1 MEVVCN
7 IKSEPKFCIMNTLHT
22 EVPPGGDARVKRQ
35 GRTWLL
41 LGALWVV
48 ISGTA
53 ILSAQDGAR
62 QNALA
67 LEQQGQ
73 NAEAEQAW
81 QNIAGIDP
89 KNAEAFAHLG
99 LIEARQEHYDEAVA
113 NYRKAIALNPELP
126 GVQMNLGLALF
137 KAKDFKGSIK
147 PFTAELR
154 KHPDDQRLTILLGMA
169 HYGMG
174 DYFVAIPYL
183 KKAAERD
190 PQSLPLRLTL
200 AHSCLWSKQYQCVLD
215 VYKEI
220 LTLNAESAEADML
233 VGEALDEK
241 GDNAGATEQFRAAV
255 RANPKEPNAHF
266 GLAYLLWT
274 QSQLTEAVT
283 EFQAE
288 LDNDPQHLQARAYL
302 GDSYVQLKDYAKA
315 QPELE
320 KVLAAD
326 ASSALAHRDLG
337 IVYAEEG
344 RKDDAIS
351 ELQKAIELDPK
362 DVTPHWR
369 LAKLYQ
375 STGKKE
381 EAKAEF
387 AKASTMNKESIQ
399 ASQALYQKLA
409 EAHGTPQ
416 P

>member
-1 MEVVCN
+1 M
-7 IKSEPKFCIMNTLHT
+7 
-22 EVPPGGDARVKRQ
+22 KRQ
-35 GRTWLL
+35 SRTWLL
-41 LGALWVV
+41 VGALWVV

-81 QNIAGIDP
+81 QSIARSNP
-89 KNAEAFAHLG
+89 QNAEAFAHLG
-99 LIEARQEHYDEAVA
+99 LLEARQERYGEAIA
-113 NYRKAIALNPELP
+113 NYRKALALNPALP
-126 GVQMNLGLALF
+126 GLQMNLGLALF
-137 KAKDFKGSIK
+137 KTKDFKESIK
-147 PFTAELR
+147 PFTAELN

-183 KKAAERD
+183 RRAAERD
-190 PQSLPLRLTL
+190 PQSLPLRLAL
-200 AHSCLWSKQYQCVLD
+200 AHSCLWSKQNQCVLD

-220 LTLNAESAEADML
+220 LALNAESAEAEML
-233 VGEALDEK
+233 AGEALDEK

-274 QSQLTEAVT
+274 QNHFHEAAK

-302 GDSYVQLKDYAKA
+302 GDSYVQLNDYAKA

-320 KVLAAD
+320 KALVAD
-326 ASSALAHRDLG
+326 TSFALVHRDMG
-337 IVYAEEG
+337 IVYAEGG
-344 RKDDAIS
+344 RKDEAIS
-351 ELQKAIELDPK
+351 EFQKAIELDPK
-362 DVTPHWR
+362 DVAPHWR

-375 STGKKE
+375 ATGKKE

-387 AKASTMNKESIQ
+387 AKASAMNKESIQ

-409 EAHGTPQ
+409 ETHETRQ
-416 P
+416 Q

>member
-1 MEVVCN
+1 MKGYYRTLLFAVLA
-7 IKSEPKFCIMNTLHT
+7 SGIMFGAHVTFAQ
-22 EVPPGGDARVKRQ
+22 GD
-35 GRTWLL
+35 
-41 LGALWVV
+41 
-48 ISGTA
+48 
-53 ILSAQDGAR
+53 AR
-62 QNALA
+62 QNALT
-67 LEQQGQ
+67 LEQRGQ
-73 NAEAEQAW
+73 SAEAEQAW
-81 QNIAGIDP
+81 QSIASSNP
-89 KNAEAFAHLG
+89 QSAEAYAHLG
-99 LIEARQEHYDEAVA
+99 LLDARQERYDEAVA
-113 NYRKAIALNPELP
+113 NYRKAISLNAELP
-126 GVQMNLGLALF
+126 GLQMNLGLALF
-137 KAKDFKGSIK
+137 KAKDFKGAIK
-147 PFTAELR
+147 PFAAELK

-183 KKAAERD
+183 QKAAERE

-233 VGEALDEK
+233 AGEALDEK

-255 RANPKEPNAHF
+255 RSNPKEPNAHF

-274 QSQLTEAVT
+274 QNHFQEAAT

-302 GDSYVQLKDYAKA
+302 GDSYVQLKDYVKA

-320 KVLAAD
+320 KARAAD
-326 ASSALAHRDLG
+326 ASLALVHRDLG
-337 IVYAEEG
+337 IIYAEEG
-344 RKDDAIS
+344 RKEDAIS

-362 DVTPHWR
+362 DVSPHWR

-381 EAKAEF
+381 EAKSEF
-387 AKASTMNKESIQ
+387 AKASAMNKESIQ

-409 EAHGTPQ
+409 EAHATPQ